1 MREES
6 SAARVQCEVTPLTD
20 IDLFVLLDNYKAK
33 FDYPVH
39 YHSDYELNLVIG
51 ASGNRIVGDSIEPYN
66 DIDLVLIGPRVP
78 HAWRGE
84 TSSNTRVITLQF
96 DEEFA
101 NTSIAS
107 KRVFRHINEML
118 VRSSS
123 GIRFTGE
130 VVDIASEILFNM
142 CKSQSFN
149 NVLRFYDLLNALST
163 SPKDSQLPLASPS
176 FDSSNLVRQSKSR
189 RIEKICNY
197 IEQNYNQN
205 ITLDDIA
212 ELANMSTSAVSHF
225 FKKRTSRTF
234 SNYLTDIRIGHAAR
248 LLIETTRSI
257 NDIAFDCGFG
267 NISNFNRVFKRYKNT
282 TPREYRSAISN
293 IITKY

>member
-6 SAARVQCEVTPLTD
+6 SVAKVQCEVTPLTE
-20 IDLFVLLDNYKAK
+20 IDLFILLDNHKAK

-39 YHSDYELNLVIG
+39 YHSDYELNLVLG
-51 ASGNRIVGDSIEPYN
+51 TSGNRIIGDSIEPF
-66 DIDLVLIGPRVP
+66 DTIDLVLIGPRVP

-84 TSSNTRVITLQF
+84 TKPDTRVITLQF

-101 NTSIAS
+101 NTSIAG
-107 KRVFRHINEML
+107 KKVFSHIFEML
-118 VRSSS
+118 KRSSS
-123 GIRFTGE
+123 GIKFTGE
-130 VVDIASEILFNM
+130 VVEVVSNILNEMCASQTF
-142 CKSQSFN
+142 K
-149 NVLRFYDLLNALST
+149 NVLKFYDLLNALAIT
-163 SPKDSQLPLASPS
+163 PTEQQRQLASSS

-189 RIEKICNY
+189 RIEKICNF
-197 IEQNYNQN
+197 IEQNYNKN
-205 ITLDDIA
+205 ISLDDIA
-212 ELANMSTSAVSHF
+212 NLANMSSSAVSHF

-234 SNYLTDIRIGHAAR
+234 SNYITDIRIGHAAR
-248 LLIETTRSI
+248 LLIETSRSV

-282 TPREYRSAISN
+282 TPREFRTHISN